1 MNYEKK
7 YKEALEKARQ
17 FSENPLEEDSSS
29 IVEYIFP
36 ELQESEDEK
45 IRKVLIDY
53 FNRYKEQEECGID
66 TFYGIPT
73 DNIIAWLEKQGEQK
87 TADKV
92 EPKFKVG
99 DWISGYY
106 TNYKVTAINSKGYVV
121 EDTDGNK
128 INILFENE
136 KFHHLFTIADAKNGD
151 VLVVP
156 HIEGSEHSEQIF
168 IFKEIKDREY
178 AKNAVEYYCRYLDGE
193 FRTNERGFMGQADD
207 YFTPATKE
215 QRDILFAKMEEAG
228 YEWDA
233 DKKELKKIVAW
244 LEKQGEKTINQ
255 PDFEIPFGAKD
266 SELIEESYY
275 IPKGYHAEIS
285 KDKVTI
291 KKGEQR
297 TNSQNAQDII
307 KKYVSDHADCRWL
320 DASELEQ
327 LLNDFVL
334 EYDIIKNREY
344 EQQCKVSND
353 GNNR

>member
-17 FSENPLEEDSSS
+17 FSERPLEEDSSS

-36 ELQESEDEK
+36 ELADSEDER
-45 IRKVLIDY
+45 IRKALIRFHKSTIDVD
-53 FNRYKEQEECGID
+53 GIKSED
-66 TFYGIPT
+66 
-73 DNIIAWLEKQGEQK
+73 IIAWLKKQGEQK

-215 QRDILFAKMEEAG
+215 QSELLFQKMKEAG

-233 DKKELKKIVAW
+233 DKKELKIIDWSKHIKYEPNGPSIIGENTEWSEEDKRNLKGIVDEIEENKNTAPDYDLATYDRFLSW
-244 LEKQGEKTINQ
+244 LKSIKERVQ
-255 PDFEIPFGAKD
+255 PQNTWKPSDAQMASITCAVRKMKESACYD
-266 SELIEESYY
+266 SELVSLYQDLKKL
-275 IPKGYHAEIS
+275 KG
-285 KDKVTI
+285 
-291 KKGEQR
+291 
-297 TNSQNAQDII
+297 
-307 KKYVSDHADCRWL
+307 
-320 DASELEQ
+320 
-327 LLNDFVL
+327 
-334 EYDIIKNREY
+334 
-344 EQQCKVSND
+344 
-353 GNNR
+353 

>member
-1 MNYEKK
+1 MNYEQK

-17 FSENPLEEDSSS
+17 FSEHPLQEDSSS

-36 ELQESEDEK
+36 ELADSEDER
-45 IRKVLIDY
+45 IRKALIRFHKSTIDVD
-53 FNRYKEQEECGID
+53 GIKGED
-66 TFYGIPT
+66 
-73 DNIIAWLEKQGEQK
+73 IIAWLEKQGEQK

-233 DKKELKKIVAW
+233 DKKELKKIETGKTSFANRQLYNRAILKILSNYV
-244 LEKQGEKTINQ
+244 EKYPDIRFGQMLCSLGIGPVFNEESQEIYLKLNETINKKSCNH
-255 PDFEIPFGAKD
+255 IP
-266 SELIEESYY
+266 I
-275 IPKGYHAEIS
+275 
-285 KDKVTI
+285 
-291 KKGEQR
+291 
-297 TNSQNAQDII
+297 
-307 KKYVSDHADCRWL
+307 
-320 DASELEQ
+320 
-327 LLNDFVL
+327 
-334 EYDIIKNREY
+334 
-344 EQQCKVSND
+344 
-353 GNNR
+353 